1 MSHQVLARKWRPG
14 TFSEMVGQQ
23 HVLQAL
29 VNALETGRLHH
40 AYLFTGT
47 RGVGK
52 TTVARILAKCLN
64 CDTGVTSTPCGECGA
79 CLEIA
84 EGRSVDLIEVDAA
97 SKTKVEDTREL
108 LENVQYTPTRARYK
122 IYLIDEVHM
131 LSNHSFN
138 ALLKTLEEPPPH
150 AMFLLATTDPQ
161 KLPATVL
168 SRCLQF
174 NLKNMQPEQIVAH
187 LTHILG
193 AESVDAD
200 AEALSLIARAA
211 EGSMRDALSLSDQAI
226 AFGEGRLAGAEVREM
241 LGTVD
246 RGQVLEIV
254 AAILEDDPAT
264 VLSLVAHI
272 AEHAPDFV
280 STLDELA
287 SILHQMTIAQ
297 TVPDALDTSWPDQ
310 ARIVELAARASI
322 DDTQLF
328 WQMATSGR
336 RDVYLASSARAGL
349 EMVLLRMIAFRPAVV
364 IQPQAAAGDPP
375 VKKPEPPATPV
386 VREGGSEGAQ
396 SAATIAPRL
405 IEQAV
410 PTDQTESSG
419 AHQTSVSATDETA
432 VEIPESSPHSK
443 DPSATGNTK
452 AAPVAAEAPVHDSA
466 DAPVLDEERL
476 TLTALSPDRWPLMFD
491 ALTFAG
497 ILHNIALNLE
507 LLEVSDPTLRF
518 AIAQADASLFNDR
531 HPEQLSQAL
540 SQQIGQTIH
549 ATIEKVPLTSRT
561 PAGHRA
567 AVAAQQ
573 LAEAEQAISNDDALQ
588 QLIRAFDG
596 EIIPGSIRPNTADAG
611 FDGQA
616 AASEDLA

>member
-1 MSHQVLARKWRPG
+1 
-14 TFSEMVGQQ
+14 
-23 HVLQAL
+23 
-29 VNALETGRLHH
+29 
-40 AYLFTGT
+40 
-47 RGVGK
+47 
-52 TTVARILAKCLN
+52 
-64 CDTGVTSTPCGECGA
+64 
-79 CLEIA
+79 
-84 EGRSVDLIEVDAA
+84 
-97 SKTKVEDTREL
+97 
-108 LENVQYTPTRARYK
+108 
-122 IYLIDEVHM
+122 
-131 LSNHSFN
+131 
-138 ALLKTLEEPPPH
+138 
-150 AMFLLATTDPQ
+150 
-161 KLPATVL
+161 
-168 SRCLQF
+168 
-174 NLKNMQPEQIVAH
+174 
-187 LTHILG
+187 
-193 AESVDAD
+193 
-200 AEALSLIARAA
+200 
-211 EGSMRDALSLSDQAI
+211 
-226 AFGEGRLAGAEVREM
+226 M

-310 ARIVELAARASI
+310 ARIVELAAHATI

-364 IQPQAAAGDPP
+364 IQPQAAAGEPP

-386 VREGGSEGAQ
+386 VREDD
-396 SAATIAPRL
+396 
-405 IEQAV
+405 QAV
-410 PTDQTESSG
+410 
-419 AHQTSVSATDETA
+419 TA
-432 VEIPESSPHSK
+432 VLSGHQ
-443 DPSATGNTK
+443 DPPALQRSEPMGNTK
-452 AAPVAAEAPVHDSA
+452 AAPVAAEAPIVDSA
-466 DAPVLDEERL
+466 DAPVLDEARV
-476 TLTALSPDRWPLMFD
+476 TLTSLSPDRWPLVFD

-507 LLEVSDPTLRF
+507 LLEVSDLTLRF

-549 ATIEKVPLTSRT
+549 ATIEKVPQTSRT

-616 AASEDLA
+616 AAPEDLA